1 MNSSRYIPRD
11 ALEAFERAD
20 YELVL
25 KLAMPSAIQ
34 GNSDAQTTVALL
46 YQCGLGVNRD
56 VLEAERWLLRAAE
69 SNNPVAWNNLA
80 SLYASK
86 IPELRHRWDAAQEC
100 YEKAKQLGLNV
111 AEPYP
116 PPSRFDFTFP
126 LIRI

>member
-1 MNSSRYIPRD
+1 MESSKYFPSE
-11 ALEAFERAD
+11 ALDAFERQD
-20 YELVL
+20 YKLVL
-25 KLAMPSAIQ
+25 KLALPAAMD

-69 SNNPVAWNNLA
+69 LGNPVAWNDLG

-86 IPELRHRWDAAQEC
+86 IPELRNRWDAAQEC

-111 AEPYP
+111 ADPYP
-116 PPSRFDFTFP
+116 PKSA
-126 LIRI
+126 